1 MIDQPTVQVSVTE
14 TRPRWPLWVG
24 AGLLILIL
32 ASPVIW
38 TMTGGGSGV
47 PRPATARVGSPAP
60 EIELPQMLNGRSGA
74 IANLTSLTG
83 RPVVVNFWATWCG
96 PCRAEFP
103 AFESEYRR
111 YKDSQHLVIVGIE
124 AQSDGGPAA
133 AQQFVNQM
141 GTTFPIWLDETGKA
155 EEAYRVDA
163 LPTTIFIDRS
173 GVIQDMI
180 VGGPMIEQTLEKE
193 LNKIF

>member
-1 MIDQPTVQVSVTE
+1 MIDQPTVQVSATE

-38 TMTGGGSGV
+38 TMTGGGSGA

-60 EIELPQMLNGRSGA
+60 EIELPQMLSGRSGA

-111 YKDSQHLVIVGIE
+111 YKDSQQLVIVGIE

-141 GTTFPIWLDETGKA
+141 GTTFPIWLDEAGKA

-193 LNKIF
+193 LVKIF